1 MNFFISFSD
10 FIIDAADYLWNGPIL
25 VTLLLGGGIFFSF
38 RSRLVPLLF
47 FNRAITLLR
56 KKGDSSKGIS
66 SYESVS
72 SQIAGIVGMGNISG
86 VAVAISIGGPG
97 AIFWMWVTAFLGMI
111 TKFYTCS
118 LSVMYRKKSENK
130 FFGGPMYVIENGLG
144 KQWKVLATVFCF
156 FGLLGVSPIFQSN
169 QIVEVINSV
178 ILKNQFFF
186 NNKFYSDLSLG
197 LILAIIVS
205 FVILGGISRI
215 GKVASKIAPIMVLVY
230 MITVFYLMIIHFDMI
245 IPSFKLIFAD
255 AFSANSVLGGSIA
268 SIILIGARRAS
279 FSNEAGIGTAP
290 IIHASSQSENP
301 IEEGLVSMIGPF
313 VDTIIVCTLTALC
326 ILVTDSWTNFN
337 YAGIELV
344 AEAFN
349 SSMPNFGPYILL
361 FTTLTFAISTLFS
374 LSFFGERCM
383 AYLFGESNKIIYRY
397 IYLCLI
403 VIGSVSSLKFVISL
417 IDLSYGIMAFPTII
431 SALFLAPKVDKMSKK
446 YFKNLK
452 HDK

>member
-1 MNFFISFSD
+1 MNFFISFSN
-10 FIIDAADYLWNGPIL
+10 FIIEAADYLWNGPIL
-25 VTLLLGGGIFFSF
+25 VTLLLGGGIYFSL
-38 RSRLVPLLF
+38 RSKLTPILF
-47 FNRAITLLR
+47 FRHSLKLLSKR
-56 KKGDSSKGIS
+56 STSQKGIS
-66 SYESVS
+66 SFESVS

-86 VAVAISIGGPG
+86 VAVAISLGGPG

-118 LSVMYRKKSENK
+118 LSVLYRRTSSNK
-130 FFGGPMYVIENGLG
+130 NFGGPMYVIVNGLG
-144 KQWKVLATVFCF
+144 ERWKFLATVFCF

-178 ILKNQFFF
+178 IIKDNFLFG
-186 NNKFYSDLSLG
+186 NKFYSDLFVGISIS
-197 LILAIIVS
+197 ILVS

-215 GKVASKIAPIMVLVY
+215 GKVASKVAPIMVFLY
-230 MITVFYLMIIHFDMI
+230 MCTVFYIMIIHYDMI
-245 IPSFKLIFAD
+245 IPSLSLIVVD
-255 AFSANSVLGGSIA
+255 AFSANSILGGSVA

-290 IIHASSQSENP
+290 IIHASSQTENP

-326 ILVTDSWTNFN
+326 ILVTDSWVNFN

-344 AEAFN
+344 AQAFN
-349 SSMPNFGPYILL
+349 SSMPSFGPYILL
-361 FTTLTFAISTLFS
+361 FTTLTFAITTLFS

-383 AYLFGESNKIIYRY
+383 AYLFGEQNKIIYRY
-397 IYLCLI
+397 IYLSLI
-403 VIGSVSSLKFVISL
+403 IIGSVSSLKFVISL

-431 SALFLAPKVDKMSKK
+431 SALILAPKIDKLSKK
-446 YFKNLK
+446 YFKKLK
-452 HDK
+452 

>member
-25 VTLLLGGGIFFSF
+25 VTLLLGGGIFFSI

-47 FNRAITLLR
+47 FNHALTLLR
-56 KKGDSSKGIS
+56 KKGDPNKGIS

-72 SQIAGIVGMGNISG
+72 GQIAGIVGMGNISG

-130 FFGGPMYVIENGLG
+130 FFGGPMYIIENGLG

-169 QIVEVINSV
+169 QIVEVFNSV
-178 ILKNQFFF
+178 ILKDQFFF
-186 NNKFYSDLSLG
+186 DNKFYSDLSLG
-197 LILAIIVS
+197 LTLAVIVS

-215 GKVASKIAPIMVLVY
+215 GKVTSKIAPIMVLFY
-230 MITVFYLMIIHFDMI
+230 MVTVFYIMIIHFDMI
-245 IPSFKLIFAD
+245 IPSLMLIFTD

-344 AEAFN
+344 IESFN
-349 SSMPNFGPYILL
+349 RSMPNFGPYILL
-361 FTTLTFAISTLFS
+361 FTTLTFAVSTLFS

-383 AYLFGESNKIIYRY
+383 AYLFGERNKIIYRY

-431 SALFLAPKVDKMSKK
+431 SALFLAPKVDKISKK
-446 YFKNLK
+446 YFKKLK
-452 HDK
+452 QDK

>member
-144 KQWKVLATVFCF
+144 KQWKLLATVFCF

-169 QIVEVINSV
+169 QIVEVFNSV

-245 IPSFKLIFAD
+245 IPSFKLIFTD

-417 IDLSYGIMAFPTII
+417 IDLSYGIMAFPTIV

-452 HDK
+452 QDK

>member
-1 MNFFISFSD
+1 
-10 FIIDAADYLWNGPIL
+10 
-25 VTLLLGGGIFFSF
+25 
-38 RSRLVPLLF
+38 
-47 FNRAITLLR
+47 
-56 KKGDSSKGIS
+56 
-66 SYESVS
+66 
-72 SQIAGIVGMGNISG
+72 
-86 VAVAISIGGPG
+86 
-97 AIFWMWVTAFLGMI
+97 
-111 TKFYTCS
+111 
-118 LSVMYRKKSENK
+118 MYRKKSQNK

-144 KQWKVLATVFCF
+144 KQWKFLATVFCF

-169 QIVEVINSV
+169 QIVEVFNSV
-178 ILKNQFFF
+178 ILKDQFFF
-186 NNKFYSDLSLG
+186 NNKFFSDLTLG
-197 LILAIIVS
+197 LILAFIVS

-215 GKVASKIAPIMVLVY
+215 GKVASKIAPVMVLVY
-230 MITVFYLMIIHFDMI
+230 MVTVFYLMIIHFDMI
-245 IPSFKLIFAD
+245 IPSFKLIITD

-268 SIILIGARRAS
+268 SIILVGARRAS

-326 ILVTDSWTNFN
+326 ILVTDSWINFN

-349 SSMPNFGPYILL
+349 SSMPTFGPYILL

-383 AYLFGESNKIIYRY
+383 AYLFGEQNKTIYRY

-431 SALFLAPKVDKMSKK
+431 SALLLAPQVDEMSKK
-446 YFKNLK
+446 YFKKLK
-452 HDK
+452 

>member
-10 FIIDAADYLWNGPIL
+10 FIIEAADYLWNGPIL
-25 VTLLLGGGIFFSF
+25 VTLLLGGGVFFSF

-47 FNRAITLLR
+47 FNRALRLLR
-56 KKGDSSKGIS
+56 KKGDSARGIS

-144 KQWKVLATVFCF
+144 KQWKVLAIVFCF

-169 QIVEVINSV
+169 QIVEVFNSV
-178 ILKNQFFF
+178 ILKDQFFF
-186 NNKFYSDLSLG
+186 NNKFYSDLLLG
-197 LILAIIVS
+197 LTLAIIVS

-215 GKVASKIAPIMVLVY
+215 GKVASKIAPVMVLVY
-230 MITVFYLMIIHFDMI
+230 MVTVFYLMIINYHMI
-245 IPSFKLIFAD
+245 IPSIKLIFTD

-326 ILVTDSWTNFN
+326 ILVTDSWINFN

-349 SSMPNFGPYILL
+349 SSMPTFGPYILL

-383 AYLFGESNKIIYRY
+383 AYLFGEKNKIAYRY

-446 YFKNLK
+446 YFKKLK
-452 HDK
+452 

>member
-1 MNFFISFSD
+1 
-10 FIIDAADYLWNGPIL
+10 L
-25 VTLLLGGGIFFSF
+25 
-38 RSRLVPLLF
+38 
-47 FNRAITLLR
+47 AI
-56 KKGDSSKGIS
+56 
-66 SYESVS
+66 
-72 SQIAGIVGMGNISG
+72 
-86 VAVAISIGGPG
+86 
-97 AIFWMWVTAFLGMI
+97 
-111 TKFYTCS
+111 
-118 LSVMYRKKSENK
+118 
-130 FFGGPMYVIENGLG
+130 
-144 KQWKVLATVFCF
+144 VFCF

-169 QIVEVINSV
+169 QIVEVFNSV
-178 ILKNQFFF
+178 ILKDQFFF
-186 NNKFYSDLSLG
+186 NNKFYSDLLLG
-197 LILAIIVS
+197 LTLAIIVS

-215 GKVASKIAPIMVLVY
+215 GKVASKIAPVMVLVY
-230 MITVFYLMIIHFDMI
+230 MVTVFYLMIINYHMI
-245 IPSFKLIFAD
+245 IPSIKLIFTD

-349 SSMPNFGPYILL
+349 SSMPTFGPYILL

-383 AYLFGESNKIIYRY
+383 AYLFGEKNKIAYRY

-446 YFKNLK
+446 YFKKLK
-452 HDK
+452 